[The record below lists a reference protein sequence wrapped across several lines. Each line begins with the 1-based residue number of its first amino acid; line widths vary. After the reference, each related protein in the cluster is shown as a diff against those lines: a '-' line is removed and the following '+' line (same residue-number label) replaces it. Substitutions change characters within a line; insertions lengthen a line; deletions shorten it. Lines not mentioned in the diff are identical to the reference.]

1 MKYIKPEHCLNHRL
15 AIILMKLDIMDYK
28 RWIITEAKSTESN
41 SSKIQYYFF
50 FWMFMINCISFTT
63 LYLGLKNEEK
73 KNSNVSKY
81 ILFQRFFGYL
91 MSRMS
96 SIQQED
102 WLPLHCHCNTRS
114 TLKELFPGKWRG
126 QCWKL
131 TTLTIYTML
140 FLFCEGSLKMFIPQ
154 ELIHL
159 YNYGQQSKGIFT

>member
-73 KNSNVSKY
+73 KTAMFLNIYYFRDSLAIWCQEWV
-81 ILFQRFFGYL
+81 LFNKKTDYL
-91 MSRMS
+91 FIVIV
-96 SIQQED
+96 IQG
-102 WLPLHCHCNTRS
+102 LL
-114 TLKELFPGKWRG
+114 WRNYF
-126 QCWKL
+126 QANE
-131 TTLTIYTML
+131 
-140 FLFCEGSLKMFIPQ
+140 EGSVESSP
-154 ELIHL
+154 H
-159 YNYGQQSKGIFT
+159 